1 MAKAIQFFVEE
12 IDFKLPKP
20 RAVSTWLEA
29 VAQSH
34 GCQPVEI
41 NYIFVS
47 DTYLLD
53 LNQDFLKHDTLT
65 DIITFPHLEEPSK
78 ELAADIYIS
87 IDRVKENAAAFG
99 VTFELEL
106 RRVMAHGLLHLV
118 GFKDKGADE
127 EKQMRS
133 AEDAAIALFPA

>member
-12 IDFKLPKP
+12 VEFKLPKP

-29 VAQSH
+29 VAHAH
-34 GCQPVEI
+34 GCEPVEV

-65 DIITFPHLEEPSK
+65 DIITFPHFEETSK

-87 IDRVKENAAAFG
+87 VDRVKENATAFG
-99 VTFELEL
+99 VTFDVEL
-106 RRVMAHGLLHLV
+106 RRVMAHGLLHLI
-118 GFKDKGADE
+118 GFKDKTDDD
-127 EKQMRS
+127 EKQMRV